1 MRVPWLRQ
9 GGAPRRREPSAADV
23 TTEGSSKD
31 DLHFGHA
38 HGHAHPAR
46 RASRRVRLLL
56 GAALVPVLLVTVL
69 GVVLLWPHGP
79 SALGSVEV
87 LAGGSVYLQVDVTGA
102 PPGGLGDGIV
112 GVAGVLDD
120 GTKVTVQVP
129 PEQMDAGL
137 GRGDRIK
144 VLRVTGAQVI
154 GSPYIFVDY
163 VRSVPIGLLAIVY
176 ATIVVLVARW
186 RGVAAVAGLVISLT
200 GIGLFTLPAL
210 LAGSSGLAVG
220 LVTASALMF
229 VVLYLAHGFTARTTT
244 ALLGTIAGLAV
255 TGALGWW
262 AAGAANLTGLV
273 GEDALQLPAYAP
285 AVDLRGVVLCG
296 LILAGLGVLNDVTIT
311 QASAVWELH
320 ATRPDASR
328 RELFT
333 SAMRIGRD
341 HIAST
346 VYTIAFA
353 YVGAALPMLL
363 LVSLLAVPL
372 GHTLTSGEI
381 AEEVVR
387 TLVSSIGL
395 VLAIPL
401 TTAVAVVA
409 VGADPPAG
417 ERASASAPGA
427 DPVSLAGHGR
437 R

>member
-1 MRVPWLRQ
+1 M
-9 GGAPRRREPSAADV
+9 
-23 TTEGSSKD
+23 
-31 DLHFGHA
+31 
-38 HGHAHPAR
+38 
-46 RASRRVRLLL
+46 
-56 GAALVPVLLVTVL
+56 
-69 GVVLLWPHGP
+69 
-79 SALGSVEV
+79 
-87 LAGGSVYLQVDVTGA
+87 
-102 PPGGLGDGIV
+102 
-112 GVAGVLDD
+112 
-120 GTKVTVQVP
+120 
-129 PEQMDAGL
+129 
-137 GRGDRIK
+137 
-144 VLRVTGAQVI
+144 
-154 GSPYIFVDY
+154 
-163 VRSVPIGLLAIVY
+163 IVY

-273 GEDALQLPAYAP
+273 GEEALQLPAYAP

-353 YVGAALPMLL
+353 YVGAALPLLL

-409 VGADPPAG
+409 VGADSRAG
-417 ERASASAPGA
+417 ERASVPAPGA
-427 DPVSLAGHGR
+427 DPVSLAGHGQR
-437 R
+437 